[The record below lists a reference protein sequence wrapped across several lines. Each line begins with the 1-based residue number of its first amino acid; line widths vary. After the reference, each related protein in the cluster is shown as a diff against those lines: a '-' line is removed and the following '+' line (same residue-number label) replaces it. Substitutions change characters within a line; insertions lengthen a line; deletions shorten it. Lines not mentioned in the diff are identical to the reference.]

1 MTINLSSYV
10 SIYRSIHLLSI
21 INISIYLLTYLFPKQ
36 GGGGGGGGVMSA
48 SSAVKPSYRDPT
60 TAPLRYKQNTPPPFR
75 SEAAL

>member
-1 MTINLSSYV
+1 MPINLSSYV

-21 INISIYLLTYLFPKQ
+21 INISIYLFPKQ

-60 TAPLRYKQNTPPPFR
+60 TAPLRYKQNTPPPLR